1 MRVGSKEPK
10 PGDSETAFN
19 KEGRQPKDCPFM
31 TDATIVLAD
40 RVERV
45 TRVRTIA
52 SDDWRA
58 AIALHGELD
67 VANAHEL
74 RDELTKH
81 IEAGRRVIRVD
92 LQRVSFIDSTAI
104 GELIHA
110 TQLCSAEHGSLIL
123 TNVSAGLYRVL
134 KLTGFDKVL
143 LVDTAGGLGR
153 EASA

>member
-1 MRVGSKEPK
+1 
-10 PGDSETAFN
+10 
-19 KEGRQPKDCPFM
+19 M

-52 SDDWRA
+52 SDEWRA
-58 AIALHGELD
+58 AIALHGEFD

-74 RDELTKH
+74 HDELAQH
-81 IEAGRRVIRVD
+81 LEAGRRVIRVD
-92 LQRVSFIDSTAI
+92 LQQVSFMDSTAL

-110 TQLCSAEHGSLIL
+110 TRRCTEEHGSLIL
-123 TNVSAGLYRVL
+123 TNVSARLYRVL
-134 KLTGFDKVL
+134 TLTGFDKVL

-153 EASA
+153 GASA

>member
-1 MRVGSKEPK
+1 
-10 PGDSETAFN
+10 
-19 KEGRQPKDCPFM
+19 M

-52 SDDWRA
+52 SDEWRA
-58 AIALHGELD
+58 AIALHGEFD

-74 RDELTKH
+74 RDELSRH
-81 IEAGRRVIRVD
+81 IDAGRRVIRVD
-92 LQRVSFIDSTAI
+92 MQRVSFMDSTAL
-104 GELIHA
+104 GEMINA
-110 TQLCSAEHGSLIL
+110 TQRCTAQHGSLIL
-123 TNVSAGLYRVL
+123 TNTSASLYRTLRV
-134 KLTGFDKVL
+134 TGFDHAL

>member
-1 MRVGSKEPK
+1 
-10 PGDSETAFN
+10 
-19 KEGRQPKDCPFM
+19 M
-31 TDATIVLAD
+31 TDATIVLVD

-58 AIALHGELD
+58 AIALHGEFD
-67 VANAHEL
+67 VGNAHEL

-81 IEAGRRVIRVD
+81 IDAGRHVIRVD
-92 LQRVSFIDSTAI
+92 MQRVLFMDSTAL
-104 GELIHA
+104 GELINA
-110 TQLCSAEHGSLIL
+110 TQRCTAEHGSLIL
-123 TNVSAGLYRVL
+123 TNISASLYRVL
-134 KLTGFDKVL
+134 RVTGFDSVL